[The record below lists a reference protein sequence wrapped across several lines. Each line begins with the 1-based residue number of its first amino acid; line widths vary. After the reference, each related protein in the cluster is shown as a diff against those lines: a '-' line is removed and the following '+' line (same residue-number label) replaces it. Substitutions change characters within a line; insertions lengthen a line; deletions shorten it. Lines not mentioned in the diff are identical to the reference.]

1 MSTFITLLVFSIIGL
16 AIALYLAYK
25 RVTKEKPYCLIG
37 EDCTAVLSSKYSNI
51 LGVHNDVAG
60 AGFYVALLLI
70 LFMLRADVGPTDLL
84 ILAMKL
90 MSGAGIGMG
99 LILLFV
105 QWKVIRAWCFWC
117 IVSDLN
123 TWLVA
128 YIIFTKF

>member
-1 MSTFITLLVFSIIGL
+1 MSIFITLLVFSILGL
-16 AIALYLAYK
+16 AIAAYLVWK
-25 RVTKEKPYCLIG
+25 RVTRENPLCLIG
-37 EDCTAVLSSKYSNI
+37 EDCTAVLRSKYSNI
-51 LGVHNDVAG
+51 FGIHNDVAG
-60 AGFYVALLLI
+60 VAFYVALLLI
-70 LFMLRADVGPTDLL
+70 IFALRLDIGPTDLL

-90 MSGAGIGMG
+90 MSGAGVGMG

-123 TWLVA
+123 TWLIA